1 MKYVIGDGM
10 VFKFDGKDVEPLDRT
25 YIPINRVFVILEDG
39 ELNGNPV
46 HEGDVIFTLYERKD
60 NVKFIISRDPVAKRL
75 ALEEL
80 ERRKKFVE
88 DEACND
94 CEAV

>member
-10 VFKFDGKDVEPLDRT
+10 IFKFDGKDVESLDRT

-39 ELNGNPV
+39 ELNGTPV

-60 NVKFIISRDPVAKRL
+60 NVKFIISSDPVAKRL

-80 ERRKKFVE
+80 ERRKKYTE

-94 CEAV
+94 CEAA